1 MYLINQKTE
10 LRLDPTREPGY
21 IAGYASKFGGIDSYY
36 DTIEP
41 HAYDEVV
48 KAGKLPK
55 MLFNH
60 QAWEVPVG
68 RWTSWKVDDVGLYV
82 EGLLNLKLERA
93 QEIHKALEFGSLD
106 GLSVSIYMASDGY
119 EYDEET
125 GIRHIKNVQDMRE
138 ISLCT
143 FPADNNARIIT
154 FKSSDDLTEL
164 KTVRDLESYLR
175 DAGLPAKDAKALI
188 SASKRVIA
196 ADNEAAK
203 AQREAAEAAAKMEA
217 QQLEKI
223 NQALQ
228 QILTR

>member
-21 IAGYASKFGGIDSYY
+21 VAGYASKFGGIDSYD

-41 HAYDEVV
+41 TAYDAVV
-48 KAGKLPK
+48 AAGKLPK

-68 RWTSWKVDDVGLYV
+68 RWTSWKVDDIGLYV
-82 EGLLNLKLERA
+82 EGLLNLELDRA
-93 QEIHKALEFGSLD
+93 QDIHKALKFGSLD
-106 GLSVSIYMASDGY
+106 GLSVSIYMNGEDFEFDDAGV
-119 EYDEET
+119 
-125 GIRHIKNVQDMRE
+125 RHIKNVQDMRE

-143 FPADNNARIIT
+143 FPADKNARIIT
-154 FKSSDDLTEL
+154 FKTADDEL
-164 KTVRDLESYLR
+164 AEIQTVRDLENYLR

-188 SASKRVIA
+188 STSKRVIA
-196 ADNEAAK
+196 ADFEAAK
-203 AQREAAEAAAKMEA
+203 AQRDAAEATKIEA
-217 QQLEKI
+217 QQLERI
-223 NQALQ
+223 QDALK